1 MPMEFNPENIS
12 LVIGLGNPG
21 KEYANTFHNVG
32 QILLFSLCGSEGF
45 SSPRPSFFY
54 KKSGNLSFIIPK
66 TFMNESGIAV
76 SDALVYFKNNP
87 EQLLVI
93 HDDTDLEL
101 GDIKLQFGR
110 GDAGHNGIKSVIKH
124 LGTDSFW
131 RLRIGVR
138 KKTDSSVRPKAE
150 AIVLKEIKVEDK
162 KIIMET
168 ETTIRE
174 MLQIKNL

>member
-12 LVIGLGNPG
+12 LIVGLGNPG
-21 KEYANTFHNVG
+21 KEYAHTFHNVG
-32 QILLFSLCGSEGF
+32 QMLLLSLCGSEGF
-45 SSPRPSFFY
+45 SNPRSSFFY
-54 KKSGNLSFIIPK
+54 KKNGNFSFIIPK

-76 SDALVYFKNNP
+76 SDALTYFKNNS
-87 EQLLVI
+87 EQLLVV

-110 GDAGHNGIKSVIKH
+110 GDAGHNGIKSIIKH

-138 KKTDSSVRPKAE
+138 KKTDSPIRLKAE
-150 AIVLKEIKVEDK
+150 AIVLREMQAEDK
-162 KIIMET
+162 RIIMET
-168 ETTIRE
+168 ETTIQKI
-174 MLQIKNL
+174 LQIKNP